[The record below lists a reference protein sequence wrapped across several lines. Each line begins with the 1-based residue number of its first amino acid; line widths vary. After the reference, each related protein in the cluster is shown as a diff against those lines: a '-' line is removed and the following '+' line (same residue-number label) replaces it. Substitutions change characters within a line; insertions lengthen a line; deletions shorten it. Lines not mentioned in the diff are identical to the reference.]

1 MEEWESHV
9 ANPTYL
15 FSDHSPYKR
24 VKIDYGQGNAY
35 TTARNSRES
44 ILLQIPEAKQFRVE
58 ERDEFGPLTMSFTAK
73 GVRYW
78 YG

>member
-15 FSDHSPYKR
+15 LADHSPYKR
-24 VKIDYGQGNAY
+24 VKIDY
-35 TTARNSRES
+35 TTLQTS
-44 ILLQIPEAKQFRVE
+44 IDSIIKQIPEATAFRPE
-58 ERDEFGPLTMSFTAK
+58 DCDEFGPLTMSFTAK
-73 GVRYW
+73 GIRYW